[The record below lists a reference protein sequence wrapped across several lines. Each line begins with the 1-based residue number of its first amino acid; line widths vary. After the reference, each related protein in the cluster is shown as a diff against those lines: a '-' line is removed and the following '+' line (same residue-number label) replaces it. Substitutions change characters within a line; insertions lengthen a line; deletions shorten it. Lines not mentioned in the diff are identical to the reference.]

1 MTGTTRTAM
10 GTVRR
15 AVMGVPRRM
24 ATAFSDGN
32 TPTWRH
38 LESAVLA
45 AVEGYNSSMEGGRLA
60 DLAPRLDRLPL
71 DLRGYAYEGAAMG
84 LTAMDCVVPRHR
96 LAEYIAGP
104 GAPHVYM
111 VHIGAGEAL
120 ARLRRRPEPF
130 IAALPDRVLCWL
142 VMDGYG
148 FHRGFF
154 DRKRHVDRQHVPTH
168 LSGYGRRVFDQGV
181 GRSIWFTAG
190 AQVPR
195 IAATISAFP
204 AHRHDDLWLGIGVAC
219 AYVGGVERS
228 AIDELR
234 FAAGRRATQ
243 LAVGAAFVA
252 KGRLRAG
259 TPAAHTDLACAALC
273 GGRSVA
279 DAAHI
284 VDAAFEDLPTD
295 GPEPAYAVLQQR
307 ISAQFTI
314 SRGAVS

>member
-1 MTGTTRTAM
+1 MTGFA
-10 GTVRR
+10 GSVRR
-15 AVMGVPRRM
+15 AVLGVPRRM
-24 ATAFSDGN
+24 ATAFSAGD

-45 AVEGYNSSMEGGRLA
+45 AVEGYNSAVQGSRLV
-60 DLAPRLDRLPL
+60 DLVPRLDRVPRE
-71 DLRGYAYEGAAMG
+71 LRGYAYEGAAMG
-84 LTAMDCVVPRHR
+84 LTAMDCVLPRSAR
-96 LAEYIAGP
+96 LAEYLAGP

-120 ARLRRRPEPF
+120 ARLHRRPEPF

-154 DRKRHVDRQHVPTH
+154 ARRRHVDDQHVPAH
-168 LSGYGRRVFDQGV
+168 LSAYGRRVFDQGV

-195 IAATISAFP
+195 IVATIAGFP
-204 AHRHDDLWLGIGVAC
+204 AHRRADLWLGTGVAC
-219 AYVGGVERS
+219 AYVGGVDAGALEQL
-228 AIDELR
+228 AT
-234 FAAGRRATQ
+234 AAGPYATE
-243 LAVGAAFVA
+243 LAVGASFVA

-259 TPAAHTDLACAALC
+259 TPAAHTELACAVLC
-273 GGRSVA
+273 GGRSGQQ
-279 DAAHI
+279 AARI
-284 VDAAFEDLPTD
+284 VDSAFADLPLD

-307 ISAQFTI
+307 ISARFAT
-314 SRGAVS
+314 SRGAVT